1 MPLPQPMMGQPQQQ
15 QQNMQMMYV
24 ASPQQMPQV
33 SEPQMQQPV
42 MQQQAPNQELFVKL
56 PVFDIQKLK
65 STPDANQR
73 KQDVGNAVYPA
84 IMQVLGDV
92 YASKITGMIINSPN
106 VVDLEM
112 LMSSQDYFNKLIRE
126 AYQMLQ

>member
-42 MQQQAPNQELFVKL
+42 MQQAPNQELFVKL